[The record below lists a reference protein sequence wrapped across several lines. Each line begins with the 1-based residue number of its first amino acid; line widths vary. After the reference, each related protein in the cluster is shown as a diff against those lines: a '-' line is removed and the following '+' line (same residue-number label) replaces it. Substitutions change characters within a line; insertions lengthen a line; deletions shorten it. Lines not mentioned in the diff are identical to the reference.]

1 MKLSELRKAIRE
13 EVRKVVNEV
22 YMGPGTGGD
31 SYFNPLE
38 KDAKYQ
44 LNLTKVRVGDYIE
57 YYGVTGQTPVI
68 RGGGTVVSLDNGRVI
83 LSNTKGFN
91 QGHLKIIS
99 RKEGLPTGQVK
110 IYSDKNNTL
119 KGWKIK
125 Q

>member
-1 MKLSELRKAIRE
+1 MKITEFRKLIRE
-13 EVRKVVNEV
+13 EVRKVVSEV
-22 YMGPGTGGD
+22 YMGPGTGGGG
-31 SYFNPLE
+31 YFNPLE
-38 KDAKYQ
+38 KDPEYQ
-44 LNLTKVRVGDYIE
+44 LDLTKTKVGDYIE

-83 LSNTKGFN
+83 LSNTKGFD

-125 Q
+125 

>member
-1 MKLSELRKAIRE
+1 MKISEFRKLIRE
-13 EVRKVVNEV
+13 EVRKVISEV
-22 YMGPGTGGD
+22 YMGPGTGGGGY
-31 SYFNPLE
+31 SNPLE
-38 KDAKYQ
+38 KNPEYQ
-44 LNLTKVRVGDYIE
+44 LDLTKVKVGDYIE

-68 RGGGTVVSLDNGRVI
+68 RGGGTVVSLDNGRII

-99 RKEGLPTGQVK
+99 RKEGLPTGQVE

-125 Q
+125 

>member
-1 MKLSELRKAIRE
+1 MKISEFRKLIRE
-13 EVRKVVNEV
+13 EVRKVIKEV
-22 YMGPGTGGD
+22 YMGPGTGGGGY
-31 SYFNPLE
+31 SNPLE
-38 KDAKYQ
+38 KDPEYQ
-44 LNLTKVRVGDYIE
+44 LDLTKVKVGDYIE

-68 RGGGTVVSLDNGRVI
+68 RGGGTVVSLDSGRVI

-125 Q
+125 